1 MGDFEKLKG
10 GWYCAPSNCTKRHHK
25 DGSGCYCQRG
35 EQLSS
40 DVREQLLADLICL
53 AVEDDNVDGHVIF
66 QKEVADRVNSDLERL
81 VFRIAVDTR

>member
-1 MGDFEKLKG
+1 MLVHIVIV
-10 GWYCAPSNCTKRHHK
+10 YVCSN
-25 DGSGCYCQRG
+25 
-35 EQLSS
+35 
-40 DVREQLLADLICL
+40 VREQLLADLICL

>member
-1 MGDFEKLKG
+1 MIHAVGPRWRDGKHGEREKLV
-10 GWYCAPSNCTKRHHK
+10 S
-25 DGSGCYCQRG
+25 CYRT
-35 EQLSS
+35 S
-40 DVREQLLADLICL
+40 LLL